1 MERVRRRISAKVST
15 GKNCQLLSSVVLLIV
30 DEQICICFHV
40 SVPLWMTLRRRRNIF
55 DTIVCA
61 RFIFANY
68 LHLPNEAT
76 NRPSCLGLGFR
87 SSKSRFSSVSDT
99 FKSVAD
105 LCNDN
110 RLWVMIL
117 RVHDDRFFTEIKL
130 ISFFFLFHG
139 RNVSFRSKVN
149 SP

>member
-1 MERVRRRISAKVST
+1 
-15 GKNCQLLSSVVLLIV
+15 
-30 DEQICICFHV
+30 
-40 SVPLWMTLRRRRNIF
+40 MTLRRRRNIC
-55 DTIVCA
+55 DTIVSA
-61 RFIFANY
+61 RFICANY

-110 RLWVMIL
+110 RFWVMIL
-117 RVHDDRFFTEIKL
+117 RVHDDRFFTKIKL
-130 ISFFFLFHG
+130 ISFFFCFTEEVFPSG
-139 RNVSFRSKVN
+139 QK
-149 SP
+149 